1 MYMVDRIEWPSFF
14 DSLEKI
20 AAIRDELK
28 KNEDK
33 FRPLMQKWTERNKD
47 ITDMCISLIHL
58 TCHQIEKIFDLLNKL
73 QGFDDKQN
81 SFQRRLNICFSKYFA
96 EKFDLFPCALKT
108 VDKVK
113 SKDEWKS
120 ELDDIFC
127 ERLNKIINETGHL
140 LWAITNE
147 ELVKVQIFYTAIR
160 KDLVDLEAV
169 ADSLIIVHR
178 DVLSFDWPD
187 DTAYN

>member
-20 AAIRDELK
+20 VAIRDELK

-33 FRPLMQKWTERNKD
+33 FKPLMQKWIERNKD
-47 ITDMCISLIHL
+47 ITDMCTFVIQL
-58 TCHQIEKIFDLLNKL
+58 TCRQIEKTFDLLNKL
-73 QGFDDKQN
+73 EGFDDKKN
-81 SFQRRLNICFSKYFA
+81 SFQRRLNICLSRYFA

-113 SKDEWKS
+113 RKDEWKR

-127 ERLNKIINETGHL
+127 
-140 LWAITNE
+140 
-147 ELVKVQIFYTAIR
+147 
-160 KDLVDLEAV
+160 
-169 ADSLIIVHR
+169 
-178 DVLSFDWPD
+178 
-187 DTAYN
+187 